1 MICRSLKTD
10 CSILFGLGA
19 IIALLF
25 GTVQISR
32 SSGGGFAGQVTAREK
47 GRRKRDM
54 EGWRKRGRE
63 EGREGGREI
72 ENERRIR
79 RAEE

>member
-1 MICRSLKTD
+1 MEEERERRR
-10 CSILFGLGA
+10 
-19 IIALLF
+19 
-25 GTVQISR
+25 V
-32 SSGGGFAGQVTAREK
+32 GGREIENER
-47 GRRKRDM
+47 GIRVM

-79 RAEE
+79 RAEEKNG

>member
-1 MICRSLKTD
+1 MMSFYVISNDIITYNTILLYLILIKCRSLKTD

-32 SSGGGFAGQVTAREK
+32 SSGGGFAGQVRER
-47 GRRKRDM
+47 RRKSERDK
-54 EGWRKRGRE
+54 ERE
-63 EGREGGREI
+63 
-72 ENERRIR
+72 N
-79 RAEE
+79 

>member
-25 GTVQISR
+25 GTVQISG
-32 SSGGGFAGQVTAREK
+32 SSGGGFAGQVTVREK

-54 EGWRKRGRE
+54 EGWR
-63 EGREGGREI
+63 EGGREI
-72 ENERRIR
+72 ENQRGIRERGG
-79 RAEE
+79 